1 MTPIFNQSPVGWID
15 LASPPPVQLG
25 RAIASAIR
33 RFAAEL
39 RYRRAIQELHQLDA
53 RMLSDIG
60 LVHSEIEAAVRG
72 GRRGTAVLRNLP
84 TANKRRSQ
92 AVHTPCAPLAT

>member
-1 MTPIFNQSPVGWID
+1 MTPIFNQSSVGWIG
-15 LASPPPVQLG
+15 LASPPAIQLG
-25 RAIASAIR
+25 RAIAGAIR

-39 RYRRAIQELHQLDA
+39 RYRRAIQELRQFDA

-72 GRRGTAVLRNLP
+72 GRRGTGEIRS
-84 TANKRRSQ
+84 TADKRRSH
-92 AVHTPCAPLAT
+92 AVHTRAPHW

>member
-1 MTPIFNQSPVGWID
+1 MTPIFNQSSVGWNG
-15 LASPPPVQLG
+15 LASPPAIQIG
-25 RAIASAIR
+25 RAIAGAIR

-39 RYRRAIQELHQLDA
+39 RYRRAIQELRQLDA

-72 GRRGTAVLRNLP
+72 GRRGTAVWRNLF
-84 TANKRRSQ
+84 NGQ
-92 AVHTPCAPLAT
+92 